1 MILFPTLTIYVI
13 VKKYFT
19 INNKENT
26 VNVILL
32 IIFLYTQSHFIVFDF
47 TMKSLPIIVFYF
59 CWRMLQDSLT
69 FELSSL
75 STLKRK
81 KNENLD
87 PRKKGRSAK
96 RQSMTLL
103 ALKSS
108 MYVLKIVK
116 TKIVFPFIFP
126 PVYFNFYVNFP
137 FPSIAFQ
144 KQSFVA
150 NSKHIWHK
158 LTKKLSKK

>member
-1 MILFPTLTIYVI
+1 
-13 VKKYFT
+13 
-19 INNKENT
+19 
-26 VNVILL
+26 
-32 IIFLYTQSHFIVFDF
+32 
-47 TMKSLPIIVFYF
+47 
-59 CWRMLQDSLT
+59 MLQDSLT

-144 KQSFVA
+144 K
-150 NSKHIWHK
+150 
-158 LTKKLSKK
+158 